1 MYLLSSCCFTL
12 WFYYLKRF
20 HSGTTLRRKKS
31 QKGVKERMK
40 EIYCQDR
47 LCWHRRE
54 ETTITTKQTSWQPTW
69 NLNPST
75 MQISRRLLLLLVV
88 VGCMF
93 LLLDEAKQKLFSAC
107 LPNNMPTGTH
117 SLSFKRT
124 QTMTTDKLNS
134 PRVSS
139 GDAPPPPA
147 GKEEKRK
154 RGKETF
160 SLFAC
165 PCIASFLFFSKE

>member
-1 MYLLSSCCFTL
+1 
-12 WFYYLKRF
+12 
-20 HSGTTLRRKKS
+20 
-31 QKGVKERMK
+31 
-40 EIYCQDR
+40 
-47 LCWHRRE
+47 
-54 ETTITTKQTSWQPTW
+54 
-69 NLNPST
+69 
-75 MQISRRLLLLLVV
+75 MQISRRLLLLFLLLLLL

-154 RGKETF
+154 RNIF
-160 SLFAC
+160 SIRLPLYRVF
-165 PCIASFLFFSKE
+165 SFLFQRIEKPLRLISVMEGRSFQKRRQRHHSDPTTKPRRCRRRPCTAPPVPSACV